1 MMVSNFETVNS
12 DNYYKDYIYFFLIYN
27 YNVIAENLP
36 LSFIIDFSK
45 RIQDNNQLE
54 ADLK

>member
-1 MMVSNFETVNS
+1 MVSNFETVNS